1 MKNNLFSKKINNFR
15 TLSATVRTVKDLAN
29 GQIFID
35 LIQKLMAKSDC
46 ANEFDE
52 IQNGSQTDINIRFEL
67 IKFVFRGK
75 T

>member
-1 MKNNLFSKKINNFR
+1 LKNNLFSKKINNFR

-46 ANEFDE
+46 ADEFDK
-52 IQNGSQTDINIRFEL
+52 IQNDSQTDVNIRFEL
-67 IKFVFRGK
+67 IKFVLRGK